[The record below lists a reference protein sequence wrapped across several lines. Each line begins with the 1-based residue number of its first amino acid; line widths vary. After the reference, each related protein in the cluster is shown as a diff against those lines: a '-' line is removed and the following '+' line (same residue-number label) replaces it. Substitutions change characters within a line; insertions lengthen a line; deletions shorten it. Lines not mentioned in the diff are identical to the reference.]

1 MYIYVLIA
9 SFIFWGGFSKYSK
22 QVYKTGLFM
31 LFVLTAFRNT
41 DLGGSDTYIYQQF
54 FEMVP
59 KLDGVIGFQAYGFSV
74 GYTVLNSLVKQFTD
88 EYVVFQMVYAAVS
101 LFLLNK
107 VIRKM
112 EFGERENCI
121 FLFSYFCF
129 HFIWN
134 NWIIYRQNL
143 ADLLFWYFIISLYKT
158 EKKKCRKKF
167 FFILAAMFVPAL
179 FHSSALA
186 NVILLPALLFIG
198 KWKDEKKQLWIPGVS
213 IGIYVLG
220 NPLYQLLIDIM
231 AAYVNPSYAN
241 YGATESNFI
250 NYILRL
256 FFFTLFAWHYSAEQH
271 PQRKLILDTTL
282 MMVLIGSF
290 NAVATTRMYEYFA
303 IGLYSCMTFILHYFS
318 EGSRRIAAVIYWG
331 AMLFILCRYV
341 VYFDNGLFMKYS
353 FFF

>member
-1 MYIYVLIA
+1 MLIA

-22 QVYKTGLFM
+22 QVYKIGLFM

-54 FEMVP
+54 FDEVP
-59 KLDGVIGFQAYGFSV
+59 KLNKVIGFEAYGFPV
-74 GYTVLNSLVKQFTD
+74 GYTVFNSIVKQFSD
-88 EYVVFQMVYAAVS
+88 QYIIFQVVYAAVS
-101 LFLLNK
+101 LILLNL
-107 VIRKM
+107 VIKKM
-112 EFGERENCI
+112 EFGERENC
-121 FLFSYFCF
+121 FFVFSYFCF

-134 NWIIYRQNL
+134 NWVIYRQNL
-143 ADLLFWYFIISLYKT
+143 ADLLFWFFVISIYRSRT
-158 EKKKCRKKF
+158 EKFKKKIF
-167 FFILAAMFVPAL
+167 LVLAAIVVPPL
-179 FHSSALA
+179 FHSSAWA
-186 NVILLPALLFIG
+186 NVILLPMMYIVG
-198 KWKDEKKQLWIPGVS
+198 KWKDEKKQLWVPIVS
-213 IGIYVLG
+213 LVIYVLG

-231 AAYVNPSYAN
+231 ATYVNPSYAN

-250 NYILRL
+250 NYVLRL
-256 FFFTLFAWHYSAEQH
+256 VFFVLFAWHYSAEQH

-318 EGSRRIAAVIYWG
+318 GESRRMVAVIYWG

-341 VYFDNGLFMKYS
+341 VYFDDGLFMDYS
-353 FFF
+353 FFFGRV